1 MNPDNKW
8 VSAVIRK
15 NDQYKTELITDTHTV
30 LADEPLDNG
39 GQDTAPSPGDFMR
52 MSLASCTA
60 ITLRMYANRKGYDI
74 DRIEVKVH
82 TENVGEKTVF
92 HREVIIDGVND
103 EAIRKRLLQIANMC
117 PVHKMLTSPIEIATT
132 GVWPNTEAQVGLGH

>member
-1 MNPDNKW
+1 MSPDSKW

-15 NDQYKTELITDTHTV
+15 KDQYKTELITDTHTI

-82 TENVGEKTVF
+82 TETIDKKTVF
-92 HREVIIDGVND
+92 HREVVIAGVND
-103 EAIRKRLLQIANMC
+103 ETIRKRMLQIADMC
-117 PVHKMLTSPIEIATT
+117 PVHKMLTNPIEISTT
-132 GVWPNTEAQVGLGH
+132 AVWPTM

>member
-1 MNPDNKW
+1 MSADGKW

-15 NDQYKTELITDTHTV
+15 EDQYKTELTTDTHTI

-39 GQDTAPSPGDFMR
+39 GQDAAPSPGDFMR

-60 ITLRMYANRKGYDI
+60 ITLRMYANRKGYNI

-82 TENVGEKTVF
+82 TEDVGEKIIF
-92 HREVIIDGVND
+92 HREVIIGGVSD
-103 EAIRKRLLQIANMC
+103 EAIRKRMLQIANMC
-117 PVHKMLTSPIEIATT
+117 PVHKMLTNPIEIATT
-132 GVWPNTEAQVGLGH
+132 AVWPNT

>member
-1 MNPDNKW
+1 MNTDSKW

-15 NDQYKTELITDTHTV
+15 NDLYKTELITDTHTI

-82 TENVGEKTVF
+82 TETIGDKTIF
-92 HREVIIDGVND
+92 HREVIISDLKD
-103 EAIRKRLLQIANMC
+103 EDIRKRLLQIADKC
-117 PVHKMLTSPIEIATT
+117 PVHKMLTNPIEISTT
-132 GVWPNTEAQVGLGH
+132 SVWPDTRIEGIGH